1 MSKRLVFFG
10 NERLVSGLARS
21 QTPRLQGLIECGYDI
36 AAVVVN
42 HTDARSRNARTLEV
56 ADIAAAHGIPV
67 ISPDRPGDIEQQLRN
82 LQADAA
88 ILAAYGRIIPQRI
101 IDVFA
106 PIGIINIHPS
116 LLPRHR
122 GSTPIESTILQGD
135 SEAGVS
141 IMQLSA
147 GMDEGPVYGQVSLT
161 LRGDETKFELHDELA
176 VHGAELLF
184 ELLPGILDGTV
195 TAKPQGNN
203 GVSYTTM
210 IQKQDGIVDPSTETA
225 DEVVRKIR
233 AYLGFP
239 KTRLHYKNADVILTA
254 AKSVATPV
262 AGELCIPCTQ
272 NSTLLV
278 ESLIAPNGKSMSGAA
293 YLRGLR

>member
-21 QTPRLQGLIECGYDI
+21 QTPILQGLIECGYDI

-254 AKSVATPV
+254 A
-262 AGELCIPCTQ
+262 
-272 NSTLLV
+272 
-278 ESLIAPNGKSMSGAA
+278 NGKSMSGAA